1 MASGTCPVLG
11 AALLACVALAGCG
24 DGSNGKDGTN
34 GAPGI
39 SMLVRTVAEPASA
52 NCASGGQKLQL
63 GPDVNGNG
71 QLDDDEVQ
79 ESRYVCNGNSVT
91 GPAGAT
97 GAPGAKGATGENAPE
112 TAPIGKFLATQ
123 IIKGAILTCGA
134 VTERDRSIACFE
146 PRVNGVILVE
156 LGMFEEPSGL
166 QAMNSLCNAIT
177 GGNAFGY
184 SADPIAPDDSFF
196 ASWTEDGW
204 HFSQNLIPGQRKVR
218 QLSCS
223 STL

>member
-1 MASGTCPVLG
+1 MASGTCPVMA

-24 DGSNGKDGTN
+24 DGSNGKDGAN
-34 GAPGI
+34 GAPGT

-63 GPDVNGNG
+63 GADVNGNG

-79 ESRYVCNGNSVT
+79 ESRYVCNGNSVA

-97 GAPGAKGATGENAPE
+97 GDKGAAGENAPE

-123 IIKGAILTCGA
+123 IIKGAILTCNA

-166 QAMNSLCNAIT
+166 QTMNSLCNAIT
-177 GGNAFGY
+177 GDNAFGY

-204 HFSQNLIPGQRKVR
+204 NFSQNIIPGQKKVR
-218 QLSCS
+218 QLSCF